1 MMYSMVG
8 RCHKYFFK
16 KTRIYNKCIVIEKL
30 NKVKPIQC
38 PDKDNFLNIQ
48 TNIIAKL
55 DDAKL
60 ACKSYGEKLG
70 YRAFLNEKFIEGDVK
85 KLANYFTAKKR

>member
-1 MMYSMVG
+1 M
-8 RCHKYFFK
+8 K
-16 KTRIYNKCIVIEKL
+16 KIIEKL
-30 NKVKPIQC
+30 NKVKLFNALI
-38 PDKDNFLNIQ
+38 KITLNIQ

-70 YRAFLNEKFIEGDVK
+70 YRAF
-85 KLANYFTAKKR
+85 